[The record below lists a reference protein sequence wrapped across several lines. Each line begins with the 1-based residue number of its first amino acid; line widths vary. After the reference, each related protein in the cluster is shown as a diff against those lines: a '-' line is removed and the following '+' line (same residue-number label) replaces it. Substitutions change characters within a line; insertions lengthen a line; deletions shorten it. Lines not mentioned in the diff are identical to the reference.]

1 MKKCFF
7 YQQDCQKNLKISSS
21 FLKSQVFL
29 SILSIKFKLRLNNV
43 LNSIKIL
50 KNIVM
55 RLNKNNK
62 QIIKRHQIYLKFVL
76 DFCV

>member
-7 YQQDCQKNLKISSS
+7 YQQDCQKTLKISSS

-62 QIIKRHQIYLKFVL
+62 QIIKRHQIYLKFML